1 MGPLR
6 ESLRPYIGTMVL
18 YSSWLCH
25 KLVLKEK
32 IRKIY
37 KGTKRLIGMK
47 RGKMLQNKLK
57 NRGES
62 RILEAEKASGIKALE
77 FPSYEIHLI
86 QLYINIRLSTA
97 QKFEIFYLAVL

>member
-1 MGPLR
+1 
-6 ESLRPYIGTMVL
+6 
-18 YSSWLCH
+18 
-25 KLVLKEK
+25 
-32 IRKIY
+32 
-37 KGTKRLIGMK
+37 MK

-77 FPSYEIHLI
+77 FQSYEINLI
-86 QLYINIRLSTA
+86 KLYITIRLSTA